1 MMDVVN
7 KGKVADQSIN
17 PEKIEAESKRQFR
30 RGIEEAPVPIIIHA
44 ENGEIITI
52 SKTVTEITGYIL
64 DDIPTIQAW
73 AEKSY
78 DGDNAKIQEAMKALY
93 CIKGSQHSGIFSVKT
108 KSGDLRIWD
117 FYTTNIGNVSDGR
130 NIVMSV
136 ALDITDIK
144 TMETELVREKNLLK
158 TTLSSVGDGVISCD
172 ENGKIIFMNC
182 VAEELTGWEFED
194 VIGRK
199 IEDVFNVVDEFSREK
214 RESIIKKV
222 IESKKINE
230 IEKNTI
236 LISRDGIERPIED
249 CAAPVINSNGEIE
262 GVSLIF
268 RDYSAKKQKLEQINY
283 LSYHDQLTGLF
294 NRKFYEEELMRLDIE
309 RNLPLSIIMGDI
321 NGLKL
326 INDSFGHSMG
336 DELLIKASQMIK
348 MGCRGDEIIARLGS
362 DEFIVL
368 LPKTDSAEAEK
379 IINRIKSVIA
389 CDKLGDIDI
398 SISFGF
404 STKREKKENM
414 EEIFK
419 KAEDHMYQEK
429 LFESPNVKDRTINA
443 ILEKLHEKNV
453 AEMKHAEKVSQLS
466 ESIGREIGL
475 NEEKIEILKKL
486 GLLHDIGEIALEK
499 DIFEKEGELTENERK
514 EINRHPEIGYR
525 ILSTIKDMTE
535 LAEYVLYH
543 HEQWN
548 GKGYPKGLKAEE
560 IPIEARIVAIADAYE
575 AMTSDRSYRVAL
587 PIRVVIDELEKNA
600 GVQFDPE
607 LVFIFIK
614 KVIGEEKHD

>member
-1 MMDVVN
+1 
-7 KGKVADQSIN
+7 
-17 PEKIEAESKRQFR
+17 
-30 RGIEEAPVPIIIHA
+30 
-44 ENGEIITI
+44 
-52 SKTVTEITGYIL
+52 
-64 DDIPTIQAW
+64 
-73 AEKSY
+73 
-78 DGDNAKIQEAMKALY
+78 
-93 CIKGSQHSGIFSVKT
+93 
-108 KSGDLRIWD
+108 
-117 FYTTNIGNVSDGR
+117 
-130 NIVMSV
+130 
-136 ALDITDIK
+136 
-144 TMETELVREKNLLK
+144 
-158 TTLSSVGDGVISCD
+158 
-172 ENGKIIFMNC
+172 MNC